1 MKNKKIRLLVIG
13 ILLSSFFTVHAQTN
27 KLPEIEFTSP
37 SNGSTF
43 NVGNAITLNIS
54 VSDPD
59 GTVNLVTLF
68 QGNAG
73 GTVIKTFDNPPYTYT
88 VSQTTPGNYTYSAQ
102 AFDNMGGVSAVST
115 TIKIIETPPSPP
127 PSNSDAGLVPC
138 DGSAENP
145 CGFDQFLTLINTVV
159 KFIFLNLIIPIAA
172 IMFAYAGFE
181 LVTSGGETSKRE
193 KAKKI
198 FTNVAFGLAIA
209 VAAFLIVQTIL
220 SIVGYDKTW
229 DWFGF

>member
-13 ILLSSFFTVHAQTN
+13 ILLSSFFTAYAQTN
-27 KLPEIEFTSP
+27 KLPVISFTNP
-37 SNGSTF
+37 ANGATF
-43 NVGNAITLNIS
+43 NVGGSITLNIS
-54 VSDPD
+54 ATDSDGVVD
-59 GTVNLVTLF
+59 LVTLF
-68 QGNAG
+68 QGNLG
-73 GTVIKTFDNPPYTYT
+73 GTVIKTFDKPPYTHII
-88 VSQTTPGNYTYSAQ
+88 SPTTPGDYTYSAQ

-115 TIKIIETPPSPP
+115 TIKIVETPPSPP
-127 PSNSDAGLVPC
+127 PSNSNTGLVPC
-138 DGSAENP
+138 DGSAEKP
-145 CGFDQFLTLINTVV
+145 CGFYQFLTLINTVV

-220 SIVGYDKTW
+220 SIVGYKTSW

>member
-115 TIKIIETPPSPP
+115 TIKIVETPPSPP
-127 PSNSDAGLVPC
+127 PSNSDTGLVPC
-138 DGSAENP
+138 VND
-145 CGFDQFLTLINTVV
+145 CDFYDIFKLINKVV
-159 KFIFLNLIIPIAA
+159 NFIFVYLVVPVAA

-181 LVTSGGETSKRE
+181 LITSGGETSKRE

-198 FTNVAFGLAIA
+198 FTNVAIGLIVAA
-209 VAAFLIVQTIL
+209 AAFLIIQTIL
-220 SIVGYDKTW
+220 SIVGYNTDW